1 MRSTNKILLASVLM
15 LACSGQPDV
24 PPTEVSTSVGHTID
38 VTLKTFGEGRFLDP
52 VLSSPVVVRLLESG
66 TVPSQGTETLRQVF
80 RFEAL
85 AKGRAEIH
93 FDHTRLHDA
102 LVDIVVSD

>member
-1 MRSTNKILLASVLM
+1 MKSLAANTILLAGV
-15 LACSGQPDV
+15 LACSGKPAV
-24 PPTEVSTSVGHTID
+24 PATEVSTSVGHTID
-38 VTLKTFGEGRFLDP
+38 VTLKTFGQGQFLDP
-52 VLSSPVVVRLLESG
+52 VVSSPVVHLLESG

-85 AKGRAEIH
+85 MKGRAEIY
-93 FDHTRLHDA
+93 FDHTRLQDA